1 MPVSRAAVIEAI
13 GAAFAADARDRVLA
27 MVDAYGSAPHERE
40 RERVQLAIVKLS
52 EGDEAKLGYFLS
64 VAKQDYRDVL
74 FWADNPAEAKLDTPE
89 KRRRVRESLL
99 KLGIEPP
106 EGLKE

>member
-1 MPVSRAAVIEAI
+1 
-13 GAAFAADARDRVLA
+13 
-27 MVDAYGSAPHERE
+27 
-40 RERVQLAIVKLS
+40 
-52 EGDEAKLGYFLS
+52 
-64 VAKQDYRDVL
+64 VL

-89 KRRRVRESLL
+89 KRRRVRELLL

>member
-1 MPVSRAAVIEAI
+1 MPISRAAVIEAI
-13 GAAFAADARDRVLA
+13 SAAFAAGARDRVLA
-27 MVDAYGSAPHERE
+27 MVDTYGRKPHERE
-40 RERVQLAIVKLS
+40 RERVQLAILKLS

-74 FWADNPAEAKLDTPE
+74 FWADNPTEAKLDTPE
-89 KRRRVRESLL
+89 KRRRVRESLQ

-106 EGLKE
+106 AGLKE

>member
-1 MPVSRAAVIEAI
+1 MTGTVAAAI
-13 GAAFAADARDRVLA
+13 AALFPADACSRILA
-27 MVDAYGSAPHERE
+27 FVDAYGREPHERE
-40 RERVQLAIVKLS
+40 RERVQLAIVRLS
-52 EGDEAKLGYFLS
+52 EGDEARLGYFLS

-89 KRRRVRESLL
+89 KRRRVRELLL

>member
-1 MPVSRAAVIEAI
+1 MTVDDAIRSLFPAEAHQRIRA
-13 GAAFAADARDRVLA
+13 LL
-27 MVDAYGSAPHERE
+27 DAYGREPYERE
-40 RERVQLAIVKLS
+40 RERVQAAIVRLS
-52 EGDEAKLGYFLS
+52 EGDEAKLAYFLS

-74 FWADNPAEAKLDTPE
+74 FWADQPNEAKLDTPE